1 MTSEFFAYVVIG
13 FVAQLV
19 DGTIGMAY
27 GVISTTALLSAGLSP
42 LNVTANIH
50 FAELLTG
57 GLSGAFHARRG
68 QVSWPLVRRLAWSG
82 SIGAALGALLLVTV
96 ATRWVDGLKRGIAAY
111 LLVLGVWLCWRALR
125 RPSKRQQVVG
135 HAGALGLAG
144 GLFDA
149 AGGGWGP
156 IVTSNLMV
164 AGLTPAVAVGSS
176 VVAEFVVTAVHAMVF
191 AGVGGLRPE
200 LSMAGLLAG
209 GVIAAP
215 IAPRLSGRLPPRVIV
230 GLVGVAVVVASALLI
245 YR

>member
-1 MTSEFFAYVVIG
+1 MTPEFLAYVAIG

-50 FAELLTG
+50 FAELITG
-57 GLSGAFHARRG
+57 GLSGVFHARRG
-68 QVSWPLVRRLAWSG
+68 QVSWPLVRRLALTG
-82 SIGAALGALLLVTV
+82 SIGAAVGVLLLVML
-96 ATRWVDGLKRGIAAY
+96 ATRWVEAVRRAIATYLMALGL
-111 LLVLGVWLCWRALR
+111 WLCWRALKR
-125 RPSKRQQVVG
+125 REMSQRS
-135 HAGALGLAG
+135 AGPASVLGLAG

-164 AGLTPAVAVGSS
+164 AGVTPAVAVGSS
-176 VVAEFVVTAVHAMVF
+176 VVAEFVVTAVHSVLF

-200 LSMAGLLAG
+200 LPMAGLLVG

-215 IAPRLSGRLPPRVIV
+215 IAPRLTGRLPPRVVI
-230 GLVGVAVVVASALLI
+230 GLVGLAVVIASAILI
-245 YR
+245 AR

>member
-1 MTSEFFAYVVIG
+1 MTSALLAYVVIG

-57 GLSGAFHARRG
+57 GLSGLFHARRR
-68 QVSWPLVRRLAWSG
+68 QVSWPLVTRLAWTG
-82 SIGAALGALLLVTV
+82 SIGAAFGALLLVTV
-96 ATRWVDGLKRGIAAY
+96 ATRWVEGVRRAIATY
-111 LLVLGVWLCWRALR
+111 LLALGVWLCWRALR
-125 RPSKRQQVVG
+125 RPEPRPRESAR
-135 HAGALGLAG
+135 AGTLGLAG

-164 AGLTPAVAVGSS
+164 AGVTPAVAVGSS
-176 VVAEFVVTAVHAMVF
+176 VVAEFVVTAVHAAVF
-191 AGVGGLRPE
+191 AGIGGLRPE
-200 LSMAGLLAG
+200 LPMAGLLVG
-209 GVIAAP
+209 GVLAAP
-215 IAPRLSGRLPPRVIV
+215 IAPRLAGQLPPRVII
-230 GLVGVAVVVASALLI
+230 GLVGIAVVVASAILI
-245 YR
+245 LR